1 MAKNW
6 NLPHLSEEH
15 ICVSPCRC
23 RDGAKPQDEAGN
35 GAGAGGLVFGEL
47 TGARNALGAAGN
59 RPVLR
64 LSTPVHDCRHQRFDL
79 CRRDVQAR

>member
-1 MAKNW
+1 
-6 NLPHLSEEH
+6 
-15 ICVSPCRC
+15 
-23 RDGAKPQDEAGN
+23 
-35 GAGAGGLVFGEL
+35 LVFGEL

-64 LSTPVHDCRHQRFDL
+64 LSTPVHDCRHERFDL